1 AAAST
6 TFVSATGCLNNAT
19 FVAGTADAASAG
31 SPGCSFGTI
40 TAGTGPLA
48 YTATYKVMTFPKE
61 ITGVAIPV
69 STDVIWNLDVKNV
82 APHTSLTGASTAV
95 DLGSGHG
102 GCSTGG
108 AGTLLAGLVSLVALR
123 LGRRRSS

>member
-1 AAAST
+1 
-6 TFVSATGCLNNAT
+6 
-19 FVAGTADAASAG
+19 
-31 SPGCSFGTI
+31 
-40 TAGTGPLA
+40 
-48 YTATYKVMTFPKE
+48 MTFPKE